1 MTDDER
7 QIRELVEGWMAATK
21 AGNLPSVLALM
32 TDDVMFITPGR
43 PPFGKKEFAAHS
55 EQMRDMKMD
64 GGCEVQ
70 EVEVFG
76 NRAYV
81 RNHIHITLTKQGE
94 PPMRLSGYT
103 LGILRKEADGHWRLA
118 RDANLVMPETGG

>member
-7 QIRELVEGWMAATK
+7 QIRELVEAWMTSSK
-21 AGNLPSVLALM
+21 TGDLPAVLALM
-32 TDDVMFITPGR
+32 TDDMMFMTPGR
-43 PPFGKKEFAAHS
+43 PPFGKNEFAANS
-55 EQMRDMKMD
+55 EQMRDMTMD
-64 GGCEVQ
+64 GRCEVQ

-81 RNHIHITLTKQGE
+81 RNHIQITLTKDGQ

-103 LGILRKEADGHWRLA
+103 LGILRKEADGRWRLA
-118 RDANLVMPETGG
+118 RDANLVMPEAG

>member
-7 QIRELVEGWMAATK
+7 QIRELVETWMVATK
-21 AGNLPSVLALM
+21 AGDLPSVLALM
-32 TDDVMFITPGR
+32 ADDMMFMTPGR
-43 PPFGKKEFAAHS
+43 PPFGKKEFAADS
-55 EQMRDMKMD
+55 EQMRGMTMD
-64 GGCEVQ
+64 GHCDVL

-81 RNHIHITLTKQGE
+81 RNHIQITLTKPGE

-103 LGILRKEADGHWRLA
+103 LGILRKEADGRWRLA
-118 RDANLVMPETGG
+118 RDANLVMRETG